1 MEGEKILR
9 NQVVF
14 LAVGA
19 PVVGLL
25 VGGTYFLPFL
35 CGGLLSVIN
44 VVGTSFAWPR
54 ILEKKS
60 VALSVGII
68 VSKFAL
74 SIGVLYWL
82 TSPSA
87 FDRFNLWVLSYLP
100 FAATKGSDMQMGSTI
115 VTLIVFS
122 AGLAS
127 ILPAVLGVFV
137 GENLLK
143 SSSTGAPDEAPGD
156 KVEGRSDS
164 RSGSSSGS

>member
-1 MEGEKILR
+1 MEGAKILR
-9 NQVVF
+9 NQLVF
-14 LAVGA
+14 IVLGA
-19 PVVGLL
+19 PIVGLSL
-25 VGGTYFLPFL
+25 GSIYFLPFV
-35 CGGLLSVIN
+35 CGGLLGVIN
-44 VVGTSFAWPR
+44 VLGTSFAWPR

-82 TSPSA
+82 TQPSA
-87 FDRFNLWVLSYLP
+87 IDRFNLWIFAQLP
-100 FAATKGSDMQMGSTI
+100 IAANEGIDQQAGSAF

-127 ILPAVLGVFV
+127 VLPAVLGVFV

-143 SSSTGAPDEAPGD
+143 SSSNVEPNEPPGD
-156 KVEGRSDS
+156 EFQGPRSP
-164 RSGSSSGS
+164 